1 MILSCVKEVNEL
13 YRRKGKERVVIVG
26 GSMNPPHIPH
36 QIIAME
42 LTKLFDFV
50 YVIPCGFREDKSTTN
65 ETSIHD
71 RMEMAKIAF
80 ENIPKVRLDLDDL
93 ESNIFTP
100 TYLVQEKYQ
109 KLHPDAE
116 IWHLIG
122 EDLIAGGCRNNSE
135 IQAAWN
141 KGPEIWNNLN
151 FLIIVRPNY
160 NATADDLP
168 PHSEVI
174 EIEGLVGSGT
184 LIRRLVSEDRPIDGL
199 VDPRVIEYIKEH
211 KLYRR
216 KKA

>member
-1 MILSCVKEVNEL
+1 MILSCIKEVIEL
-13 YRRKGKERVVIVG
+13 YERRRKERVVIVG

-80 ENIPKVRLDLDDL
+80 ENIPRVRLYLDDL
-93 ESNIFTP
+93 ENNIFTP

-109 KLHPDAE
+109 ELHPDAE

-122 EDLIAGGCRNNSE
+122 QDLIAGGCMHNSE
-135 IQAAWN
+135 IQATWN
-141 KGPEIWNNLN
+141 KGTEIWNNLN
-151 FLIIVRPNY
+151 FLVIVRPNY
-160 NATADDLP
+160 DATDDDLP

-184 LIRRLVSEDRPIDGL
+184 MIRDRVARGLPIDGL

-211 KLYRR
+211 NLYRG
-216 KKA
+216 KKV